1 MPCIYVNS
9 LQWPMTF
16 EETRSTMR
24 VVQRQLQNCVSVFQP
39 AMSDVTL
46 LEGNPTLE
54 LHFLLRHAQ
63 FPADKKVSVTWSNTG
78 PLRVVRHQ
86 YDIVAETRD
95 VAKGEL
101 MIYLIDQF
109 KSLQKAS
116 NTVIVFLD
124 RFKNTTALLSFQIDA
139 SKLKFDVYIDGA
151 LMAAITVAQNV
162 TLDSADVTGSIITY
176 ALFNRATTN
185 SNEFD
190 QFNDLR
196 ELTAICH
203 GFGANMHQFQQK
215 PSMQNVGDSAHLW
228 YAINKI
234 CALLEHKLS

>member
-1 MPCIYVNS
+1 
-9 LQWPMTF
+9 MTF

-24 VVQRQLQNCVSVFQP
+24 VFQRQLQNCVSVFHP

-46 LEGNPTLE
+46 LEDNPTLE

-63 FPADKKVSVTWSNTG
+63 LPTDKKVSVTWSNNG

-86 YDIVAETRD
+86 YNNVAETRE
-95 VAKGEL
+95 VAKGAL

-116 NTVIVFLD
+116 NTVIVLLD
-124 RFKNTTALLSFQIDA
+124 RFKITTALFSFQIDA
-139 SKLKFDVYIDGA
+139 SKLKFDVYINDV

-162 TLDSADVTGSIITY
+162 TLDQADVTGSIITS
-176 ALFNRATTN
+176 ALFNHATTN
-185 SNEFD
+185 SNELIE
-190 QFNDLR
+190 FNDLR
-196 ELTAICH
+196 ELTVICH
-203 GFGANMHQFQQK
+203 RFDADAHHQN
-215 PSMQNVGDSAHLW
+215 PYMQNVGDSAHLW

>member
-1 MPCIYVNS
+1 
-9 LQWPMTF
+9 MTF
-16 EETRSTMR
+16 EATRVTMR
-24 VVQRQLQNCVSVFQP
+24 VVQRRLQNCVSVFP
-39 AMSDVTL
+39 PTMSDVTL

-63 FPADKKVSVTWSNTG
+63 FPADKKISVTWSDTG
-78 PLRVVRHQ
+78 LLGVVRYQ
-86 YDIVAETRD
+86 YDHIAERLD

-101 MIYLIDQF
+101 MRYLIDQF
-109 KSLQKAS
+109 KSFQKAS
-116 NTVIVFLD
+116 NTVIVLLD
-124 RFKNTTALLSFQIDA
+124 KFKSNIPLFTIQVNA
-139 SKLKFDVYIDGA
+139 SKSEFNVYINGA
-151 LMAAITVAQNV
+151 LMAAITVAPNAN
-162 TLDSADVTGSIITY
+162 LDNADVTGTILTS

-185 SNEFD
+185 IEAFYG
-190 QFNDLR
+190 FNDMR

-203 GFGANMHQFQQK
+203 GFGANMHQVQQN